1 MGTFVAY
8 IGLMTQPRDVLF
20 ASKLFQD
27 WMTALK
33 ERALLD
39 THNQSHAMFRA
50 VLHCL
55 RRHMTTDQI
64 LNFADALPPLP
75 RGIFLEHWRPGDPA
89 PLASAENFLHE
100 VIAALAPHHVPPD
113 TIVSDV
119 FAVLAAHSE
128 PLAAKTMRSQ
138 LPVPLRPLWP

>member
-1 MGTFVAY
+1 
-8 IGLMTQPRDVLF
+8 
-20 ASKLFQD
+20 
-27 WMTALK
+27 
-33 ERALLD
+33 
-39 THNQSHAMFRA
+39 
-50 VLHCL
+50 
-55 RRHMTTDQI
+55 MTTDQN